1 MRRRQII
8 KGIPQRHPQI
18 QKRPN
23 KSKLR
28 TATDGRS
35 KNASEASK
43 PAAAPLPSPE
53 EDDEG
58 SALQSVL
65 FSRLISALSRD
76 VFNFWYYTHGKVKR
90 ELSSDKKTNGRAS
103 TRKITLILRSQKMKW
118 FWWWTWKILFGKG
131 GKPQAG
137 VSVGLS
143 ALFLSRPR
151 YLSGEVG
158 RR

>member
-43 PAAAPLPSPE
+43 PAAAPLPSPD

-90 ELSSDKKTNGRAS
+90 ELSSDKNKRTCLDEKNYVDPS
-103 TRKITLILRSQKMKW
+103 IPKDKINRFPL
-118 FWWWTWKILFGKG
+118 
-131 GKPQAG
+131 
-137 VSVGLS
+137 
-143 ALFLSRPR
+143 
-151 YLSGEVG
+151 
-158 RR
+158 